1 MKVWIQLQDL
11 TALCWEV
18 PYVKR
23 KWAKTMFT
31 CLSQMIKNPPANAG
45 HVRDVGSIPGL
56 GRSLGGGQGI
66 PLQYSCLE
74 NPMDRGAWWATLH
87 GVTKSWTRLKW
98 LTHVPAGENKTP
110 YNTLTSYMVYWMR
123 KPYSPVQIR
132 WNINLW
138 KLNNWKYCLMNVFNY
153 RVFNSGKCAY

>member
-11 TALCWEV
+11 TAVCWEV
-18 PYVKR
+18 SYVKP
-23 KWAKTMFT
+23 KWVKTMFT
-31 CLSQMIKNPPANAG
+31 HLSQMIKNPPANAG

-98 LTHVPAGENKTP
+98 LTYVPAGENKTP
-110 YNTLTSYMVYWMR
+110 YNIPTSYMVYWMSQALLPSAN
-123 KPYSPVQIR
+123 KM
-132 WNINLW
+132 
-138 KLNNWKYCLMNVFNY
+138 KYKFVKIEQLKILLDECF
-153 RVFNSGKCAY
+153 